1 MPKITSGAELVRRL
15 RESGTGEDK
24 LAVCRKVLASAPD
37 PRRVTSADVVAAI
50 EAAFPH
56 SLTVEKAKAL
66 AETGEWA
73 GPKSDQAVPI
83 EEQVLAAAKAEPKA
97 K

>member
-24 LAVCRKVLASAPD
+24 LAVARKVLAEKRAA
-37 PRRVTSADVVAAI
+37 TAEDVVAALGDALG
-50 EAAFPH
+50 EGHMTVQKAA
-56 SLTVEKAKAL
+56 AL

-73 GPKSDQAVPI
+73 GPKAEAAVPI
-83 EEQVLAAAKAEPKA
+83 EEQILAAKK
-97 K
+97 